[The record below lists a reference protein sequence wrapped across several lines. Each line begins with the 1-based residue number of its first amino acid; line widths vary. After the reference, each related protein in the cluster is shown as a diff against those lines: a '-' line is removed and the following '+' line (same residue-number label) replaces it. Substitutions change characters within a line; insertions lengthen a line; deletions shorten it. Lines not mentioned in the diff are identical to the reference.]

1 MKKELKKY
9 LPWIVLLVIIISLSL
24 WYVLSKR
31 VTEEQRNYY
40 EEKIEEA
47 KTYIDAKQYSTGI
60 EKYYEAVDIIPSKV
74 EAYEGII
81 SVLITK
87 NRIEEGKKIIEE
99 SAKSLNG
106 YDKSILYKIVGD
118 GYYNM
123 GKYKEAF
130 DMYDMGLILGV
141 KNMGLELMTGKVMLK
156 LGYMDDAKK
165 QFSKSGYEGDE
176 ALEANLLLS
185 YIYSIDDVE
194 KARELLSSLEPSDKQ
209 KPYYQEFSE
218 LLNTLDEDAKFNAT
232 KLSRIYINNGY
243 PYLAI
248 LTLEPI
254 KEEISEYLEGMY
266 FLGRAY
272 SDFGDYDKSVEA
284 LDGALTLG
292 GMETEIL
299 WAKARAYFVKNDLD
313 NTIKNYD
320 SAIGNSGD
328 NFDANL
334 VKEYV
339 EILLDNSQSLKA
351 EALVKSLLLIKE
363 GEAYLNIL
371 AVETSNELKESVK
384 VEFYLGKLETLE
396 LTEDEEEEY
405 LEWKVKYLYDNNGNM
420 DEYLIRLLNID
431 KYNPTY
437 YLFLAKSQVIDN
449 ETDLAIQSLEKAIE
463 YDLSYEITEEAS
475 KLLSS
480 LR

>member
-9 LPWIVLLVIIISLSL
+9 LPWVVLLVVILSLSL

-40 EEKIEEA
+40 EEKIQEA
-47 KTYIDAKQYSTGI
+47 KTHIDAKQYSTGI

-194 KARELLSSLEPSDKQ
+194 KAKELLSSSEPSDKQ

-248 LTLEPI
+248 LMLEPM

-272 SDFGDYDKSVEA
+272 FDFGDYDKSIEA

-351 EALVKSLLLIKE
+351 ES
-363 GEAYLNIL
+363 
-371 AVETSNELKESVK
+371 
-384 VEFYLGKLETLE
+384 
-396 LTEDEEEEY
+396 
-405 LEWKVKYLYDNNGNM
+405 
-420 DEYLIRLLNID
+420 
-431 KYNPTY
+431 
-437 YLFLAKSQVIDN
+437 
-449 ETDLAIQSLEKAIE
+449 
-463 YDLSYEITEEAS
+463 
-475 KLLSS
+475 
-480 LR
+480 